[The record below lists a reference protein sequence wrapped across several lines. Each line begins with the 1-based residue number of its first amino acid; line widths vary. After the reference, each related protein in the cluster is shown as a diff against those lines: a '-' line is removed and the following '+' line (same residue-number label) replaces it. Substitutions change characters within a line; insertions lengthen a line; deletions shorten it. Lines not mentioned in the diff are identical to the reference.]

1 MRSSAKLKEKFIQ
14 AVAID
19 TLAAY
24 YQNYSNND
32 KIFAAAEVR
41 TKERKRADGLIVW
54 KSTKRKTNVASIE
67 AKSANT
73 LRNLLVKPHRKKI
86 LRSSQQLSFALML
99 MVTILVFGLGYR
111 LVLEPLMIV
120 MVLVISIVLT
130 ILIEKLLY
138 KIQLKQHQK
147 IDVIEQ
153 IRQYPANERWIAIG
167 FDSYTKSEQLATLLK
182 KCEDNGF
189 GLLIV
194 RDEKVTK
201 MELLPRFEN
210 YPTGSDF
217 LRYYQKEKSI
227 RQAITGSPTF
237 GFSRKS
243 PSQRAYQDQQ
253 RTYLFFYLVFLMFC
267 SYWYIRPTTKP
278 SPLPPVD
285 NFPITVKPSVPIE
298 NSPSSPDSTVFLP
311 PEKTAPT
318 KPLPKITCS
327 KNIKGIKYI
336 VKVALCTTEA
346 EAKNK
351 AQEINALNP
360 RLKANY
366 CWLPCY
372 KTPIKS
378 DLFCVYTY
386 PPRSHRAATEK
397 NLNRLKYIV
406 KQTGLVLDEMEVWR
420 VEERSR

>member
-86 LRSSQQLSFALML
+86 VRSSQQLSFALML
-99 MVTILVFGLGYR
+99 MVTVLVFGLGYR

-120 MVLVISIVLT
+120 TVLVISIVLT

-138 KIQLKQHQK
+138 KIQLKRHQK

-167 FDSYTKSEQLATLLK
+167 FDSYTKSEQLETLLK

-217 LRYYQKEKSI
+217 LRYYQKEKAI
-227 RQAITGSPTF
+227 REHIAGSPTF

-253 RTYLFFYLVFLMFC
+253 RTYLFFYLLFLMFC
-267 SYWYIRPTTKP
+267 SYWYIRPISEP
-278 SPLPPVD
+278 SSLPPIE
-285 NFPITVKPSVPIE
+285 NFPITTQPHTPIE
-298 NSPSSPDSTVFLP
+298 TVPSSPDSTARLP
-311 PEKTAPT
+311 PEKTVPET
-318 KPLPKITCS
+318 PPPDITCA
-327 KNIKGIKYI
+327 KNIKGVKYI
-336 VKVALCTTEA
+336 VKVELCKTEV
-346 EAKNK
+346 EAQNRM
-351 AQEINALNP
+351 QQLNQLNP
-360 RLKANY
+360 KLKANY
-366 CWLPCY
+366 LWLPCY
-372 KTPIKS
+372 NTPIEK

-397 NLNRLKYIV
+397 NLARLRYIV
-406 KQTGLVLDEMEVWR
+406 KQADWNLEEMEVWR
-420 VEERSR
+420 VEAE